1 MTVIPMGRTLPCA
14 SSYLTIG
21 DAVTAAHLLPQS
33 YRLQAK
39 VQMNA
44 IEHDIEIF
52 KRLVPLG
59 DEASMVMKAHLILE
73 ESLWKFLAARLP
85 EELVVTFSDEQS
97 PVNNGKALVQLAQA
111 VASRDEIPISQDEVV
126 WAALYK
132 ISKLRNKLAH
142 ELDPQRKKV
151 VSLMK
156 DVCRLV
162 LRIDDTVEPMRDFYL
177 ATLLLVQYLAID
189 REPLT
194 LADVDME

>member
-1 MTVIPMGRTLPCA
+1 M
-14 SSYLTIG
+14 
-21 DAVTAAHLLPQS
+21 
-33 YRLQAK
+33 
-39 VQMNA
+39 
-44 IEHDIEIF
+44 
-52 KRLVPLG
+52 PLG

-85 EELVVTFSDEQS
+85 EELIVNFSDEYS
-97 PVNNGKALVQLAQA
+97 SVSNGKALVQLAQA

-132 ISKLRNKLAH
+132 VSKPRNKLAH

-162 LRIDDTVEPMRDFYL
+162 FRIDDTVQPMRDFYL
-177 ATLLLVQYLAID
+177 ATMLLVEYLQND
-189 REPLT
+189 REPMT
-194 LADVDME
+194 LADVDVE